1 MRAILIVCLLVFL
14 SPAIANA
21 QGAPATTGSP
31 GSPPNAGPAAT
42 SRAEPRARG
51 GRDIS
56 RDEYI
61 ERAKHNAEK
70 RFERMD
76 ANHDGI
82 LTIEERRAA
91 RGKRRQKSEPE

>member
-1 MRAILIVCLLVFL
+1 MRAILIVSLFVFL
-14 SPAIANA
+14 CPAMANA
-21 QGAPATTGSP
+21 QGAPASPGSP
-31 GSPPNAGPAAT
+31 GSPPAAAAP
-42 SRAEPRARG
+42 RAEPRARS
-51 GRDIS
+51 GRDIT

-61 ERAKHNAEK
+61 ERAKRNAEK

-76 ANHDGI
+76 ANRDGI